1 MLILSFGHRCSF
13 LEKRKD
19 ETANILLGFVLLST
33 FHRDAKCLEPTLLS
47 INTLAVLKRNVRSE
61 DVLHSIIVRI
71 SH

>member
-1 MLILSFGHRCSF
+1 MLIFSFCHENSF
-13 LEKRKD
+13 LIKRKD

-33 FHRDAKCLEPTLLS
+33 FHRYTKCLEPTLLR

-61 DVLHSIIVRI
+61 DVLHSIIVRN

>member
-1 MLILSFGHRCSF
+1 MLIFSFCHRNSF

-33 FHRDAKCLEPTLLS
+33 FHRDAKCLEPTLLRV
-47 INTLAVLKRNVRSE
+47 NALAVLKRDVRSE